1 MWRWRIWRRSSSP
14 CTKRSSSSRNN
25 CTSRKQKRKSIPW
38 WLKNLLLKYITPAY
52 HHARNTTSPSTKKE
66 IHMSPPPTH
75 TATSSMITPIRLAGR
90 TASPTSSCGE
100 SFKERA
106 RRIWVL
112 WRRKEC
118 TSIRWASS
126 TTKAMNLSGI
136 GHLSTVILIYVDSY

>member
-25 CTSRKQKRKSIPW
+25 CTSRKQKRKNIPW
-38 WLKNLLLKYITPAY
+38 WLKNSLLRYITPAY
-52 HHARNTTSPSTKKE
+52 HHARSTTSPNTKKE
-66 IHMSPPPTH
+66 IHMFPHPT
-75 TATSSMITPIRLAGR
+75 TATSSMITPTRLGGR
-90 TASPTSSCGE
+90 TASPTSSCGG

-126 TTKAMNLSGI
+126 TTKAINLSGI